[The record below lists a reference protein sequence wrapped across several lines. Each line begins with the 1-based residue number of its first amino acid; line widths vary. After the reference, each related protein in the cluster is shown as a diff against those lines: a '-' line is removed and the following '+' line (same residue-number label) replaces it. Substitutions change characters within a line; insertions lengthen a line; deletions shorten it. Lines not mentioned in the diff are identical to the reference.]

1 MRDYRKIVAWQV
13 AHDLA
18 KTVYA
23 ATKGFPSEERYG
35 LTSQIRRAALSV
47 PTNIVEGSARRT
59 PRDYAH
65 FLSIAWASLK
75 ETEYLLLFATDLGF
89 LGAEDAAQLQAKID
103 ACCSKLVGLQRSV
116 KEEIER

>member
-1 MRDYRKIVAWQV
+1 MRDYRKILAWQ
-13 AHDLA
+13 ATHDLA
-18 KTVYA
+18 KTVYV

-59 PRDYAH
+59 QRDYTH

-75 ETEYLLLFATDLGF
+75 ETEYLLLFATELGF
-89 LGAEDAAQLQAKID
+89 LEAEDAVQLQAKID
-103 ACCSKLVGLQRSV
+103 MCCSKLLGLQRSV
-116 KEEIER
+116 NEEIKR